1 MTYVS
6 FVEIFAKSVDG
17 FADSGIDPDLAYIY
31 ATLSFFGG
39 VVTMLVSSCVLLPS
53 QGLLRWQFD

>member
-17 FADSGIDPDLAYIY
+17 FALAGIDPDYGYIY

-39 VVTMLVSSCVLLPS
+39 VMLMLVSRKYLT
-53 QGLLRWQFD
+53 